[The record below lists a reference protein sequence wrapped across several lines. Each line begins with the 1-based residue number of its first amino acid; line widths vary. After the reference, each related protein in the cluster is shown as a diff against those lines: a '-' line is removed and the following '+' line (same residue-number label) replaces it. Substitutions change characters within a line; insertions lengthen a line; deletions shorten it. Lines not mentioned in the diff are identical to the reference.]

1 MTFDEQLRRALD
13 TLADR
18 LRGEAAR
25 HLAEVSAELSAAIEV
40 ERAAAAAQAAE
51 AATAST
57 AKEMSARAAKAEALA
72 EQRGREAGHREGFDA
87 GRQEGLVAGREQ
99 GSIAGRE
106 EGLAAGREE
115 ARSAAREEALGH
127 LAANGRLV
135 DAIRAI
141 DRARSL
147 SEILDALASAAGR
160 EAARAGVLLVRGGR
174 LRGWRF
180 IGFGAPLD
188 AAPDVEFPLEG
199 SGVVAEAVRTGV
211 AASADG
217 ASTAGA
223 PPFAKAPLGRDA
235 LALPVPMSG
244 QIVAVLYADQSS
256 DSPALVDA
264 AATAAW
270 RATLE
275 IMARHA
281 ARCLEAVTA
290 FRTAKVFSDMPSA
303 AGMADAPPEPSPRSA
318 DDEEQAAR
326 RYARLLVSEIKM
338 YHEPAVI
345 AGRQERDLAARLGGE
360 IARARVL
367 YEQRVPADVR
377 RATDYFHAEL
387 VRTLADGDASLLEV
401 RA

>member
-115 ARSAAREEALGH
+115 ARSAAREEVLGH
-127 LAANGRLV
+127 LAADGRLV

-141 DRARSL
+141 DHARSL

-188 AAPDVEFPLEG
+188 AAPDVEFPLDG

-244 QIVAVLYADQSS
+244 QIIAVLYADQSS
-256 DSPALVDA
+256 DPPGGAGA
-264 AATAAW
+264 PAAW

-281 ARCLEAVTA
+281 ARCLEAITA

-345 AGRQERDLAARLGGE
+345 AGRQERNLAARLGGE

-387 VRTLADGDASLLEV
+387 VRTLADGDASLLEA